1 MIFMTCTNLRCKIT
15 QFLSYKHQNHQKIIQ
30 YSDNLTI
37 IHTIPYP
44 FNLASV
50 LLRFLV
56 VVDAHE
62 EDVSSVFGNLCGIL
76 LALNLVDGSVGRVVE
91 FQFDNEGGFADVA
104 TRNHHQVGTP
114 GQGTNL
120 SPMIP
125 EITSNPPNRPIWFVD
140 DPIWF
145 ADTSFCISNTQQLLK
160 IASNSALF
168 FQKPCT
174 IQINVLPLQHQNP
187 QAS

>member
-1 MIFMTCTNLRCKIT
+1 MLRSKST
-15 QFLSYKHQNHQKIIQ
+15 QFLSYKHQNAREIIQ

-76 LALNLVDGSVGRVVE
+76 LVGS
-91 FQFDNEGGFADVA
+91 
-104 TRNHHQVGTP
+104 
-114 GQGTNL
+114 
-120 SPMIP
+120 
-125 EITSNPPNRPIWFVD
+125 
-140 DPIWF
+140 
-145 ADTSFCISNTQQLLK
+145 
-160 IASNSALF
+160 
-168 FQKPCT
+168 
-174 IQINVLPLQHQNP
+174 
-187 QAS
+187 

>member
-1 MIFMTCTNLRCKIT
+1 MVVCKHDFMTCTNLRCKIT

-114 GQGTNL
+114 GQGTGTC
-120 SPMIP
+120 P
-125 EITSNPPNRPIWFVD
+125 R
-140 DPIWF
+140 
-145 ADTSFCISNTQQLLK
+145 
-160 IASNSALF
+160 
-168 FQKPCT
+168 
-174 IQINVLPLQHQNP
+174 
-187 QAS
+187 